1 MAILSILFNA
11 WKRVV
16 TRRVTEKGF
25 NRLHW
30 ISGRPIGFRAG
41 KEVFFPKKAQRTKR
55 KLWARGSQSREDSAE
70 EDAGMTETAGCKIA
84 TPATSTTM
92 HENTGTVWN
101 ANRPA
106 ERAKLKAM
114 PHDECVRRVQL

>member
-1 MAILSILFNA
+1 
-11 WKRVV
+11 
-16 TRRVTEKGF
+16 
-25 NRLHW
+25 
-30 ISGRPIGFRAG
+30 
-41 KEVFFPKKAQRTKR
+41 
-55 KLWARGSQSREDSAE
+55 
-70 EDAGMTETAGCKIA
+70 
-84 TPATSTTM
+84 M